1 VHPGSFRGFHS
12 FYAPAFAKHLEAIM
26 TKPPVRAFKILRV
39 TSATACEEDDLVASE
54 EPLGIEL
61 GYSSDAG
68 RETRELAVTMRTP
81 GNDLELVLGFLF
93 TEGVIRGMDEVSS
106 IRHCENVSIPENT
119 GNIVKVELSEGVRL
133 APHLFQR
140 HSFIS
145 SSCGV
150 CGKASI
156 DAVRSHCALPAFGAG
171 LLISASTLL
180 ALGNSVFSQQRV
192 FGVTGGLHAAAL
204 FDAQGKLLLL
214 REDIGR
220 HNAVDKIVGVSLS
233 EGVLPLERHILF
245 LSGRACFELIQKA
258 ALAGIRVVCAVGAP
272 SSLAVECAREFG
284 MTLVGFL
291 RGERFNVYS
300 GAERLSGISTSLPG
314 A

>member
-1 VHPGSFRGFHS
+1 MQMGFHS
-12 FYAPAFAKHLEAIM
+12 FYEPAFAKHLPFKM
-26 TKPPVRAFKILRV
+26 TKPPVQAFKILRV
-39 TSATACEEDDLVASE
+39 TGPKVVEEEDLVAAE
-54 EPLGIEL
+54 EPLGIQL
-61 GYSSDAG
+61 GYSTEAG

-93 TEGVIRGMDEVSS
+93 TEGVIRGINDVSS
-106 IRHCENVSIPENT
+106 IRHCENVSSRENA
-119 GNIVKVELSEGVRL
+119 GNLVKVELSEGVRL
-133 APHLFQR
+133 APHLLQR

-156 DAVRSHCALPAFGAG
+156 EAVRSHRSVPSSSARLRVSPA
-171 LLISASTLL
+171 TLL
-180 ALGNSVFSQQRV
+180 SLSGSVFSQQRV
-192 FGVTGGLHAAAL
+192 FGATGGLHAAAL
-204 FDAQGKLLLL
+204 FDADGNLLLV

-220 HNAVDKIVGVSLS
+220 HNAVDKLVGVSLS
-233 EGVLPLERHILF
+233 DGRLPLEKHILF

-258 ALAGIRVVCAVGAP
+258 ALAGINIVSAVGAP
-272 SSLAVECAREFG
+272 SSLAVECASDFG

-300 GAERLSGISTSLPG
+300 GAERISDIPQPSRG

>member
-1 VHPGSFRGFHS
+1 
-12 FYAPAFAKHLEAIM
+12 M
-26 TKPPVRAFKILRV
+26 TKPPVRTFKVLRV

-93 TEGVIRGMDEVSS
+93 TEGVIRAMEEVTS
-106 IRHCENVSIPENT
+106 IRHCENGLDPKNA
-119 GNIVKVELSEGVRL
+119 GNIVKVELNEGVRL

-156 DAVRSHCALPAFGAG
+156 EAVRSHCTLPACSAG
-171 LLISASTLL
+171 LLVSASALF
-180 ALGNSVFSQQRV
+180 ALGDSVFKQQRV

-220 HNAVDKIVGVSLS
+220 HNAVDKIVGISLS
-233 EGVLPLERHILF
+233 EGVVPLERHILF

-258 ALAGIRVVCAVGAP
+258 AIAGIRVVCAVGAP

-300 GAERLSGISTSLPG
+300 GADRISGVSTSLPC

>member
-1 VHPGSFRGFHS
+1 
-12 FYAPAFAKHLEAIM
+12 
-26 TKPPVRAFKILRV
+26 
-39 TSATACEEDDLVASE
+39 
-54 EPLGIEL
+54 
-61 GYSSDAG
+61 
-68 RETRELAVTMRTP
+68 
-81 GNDLELVLGFLF
+81 
-93 TEGVIRGMDEVSS
+93 MDEVSS

-119 GNIVKVELSEGVRL
+119 GNIVKVELCEDVRL

-140 HSFIS
+140 HSFVS

-233 EGVLPLERHILF
+233 EEVLPLERHILF

-258 ALAGIRVVCAVGAP
+258 ALAGEIDRLFRQEPRRNGTVH
-272 SSLAVECAREFG
+272 R
-284 MTLVGFL
+284 
-291 RGERFNVYS
+291 RG
-300 GAERLSGISTSLPG
+300 
-314 A
+314 